1 MVYDHKIRWL
11 VPKWDG
17 STLVFLW
24 GCAAQPSVTF
34 LGPRQ
39 VSRTFPCSHLTLSLA
54 LSFACLRWIT
64 VLASTL
70 GGQKKKRCALPSLPW
85 CPGTVII
92 FLMNL
97 FEQCEVRFTPLTEFC
112 CSSPLCRCLVNPSV
126 FSWPK
131 VGEICLSLWWNLLS
145 SGLIKHRASPKY
157 SHLST
162 AQPQCHWRARSAPA
176 GCAR

>member
-24 GCAAQPSVTF
+24 GCAAQLLGYLFGAETSKYNIPLQPFDIVFSIVF
-34 LGPRQ
+34 RLSALNNGPRQ
-39 VSRTFPCSHLTLSLA
+39 HFRRA
-54 LSFACLRWIT
+54 
-64 VLASTL
+64 
-70 GGQKKKRCALPSLPW
+70 KKKLPW